1 MDTLEHYGIKRLT
14 TNGVTLLGIL
24 LAIELILKRFTI
36 GPDVVKISL
45 VFVVT
50 TMIAYWFG
58 PMWSAIVAATGDIL
72 GTALSGQPIFIG
84 FTLSAVVGALIYSF
98 AFYNKKSI
106 SLVRVI
112 ITSII
117 TAILVNLFMNTLW
130 VSMLYNADFW
140 AYFNV
145 RLVKN
150 LFTTPIQIVIIYLV
164 LNYLPIQNVKQKIF
178 K

>member
-1 MDTLEHYGIKRLT
+1 MNTLERYGVKSLT

-36 GPDVVKISL
+36 GPDVVKVSL

-50 TMIAYWFG
+50 TLIAYWFG
-58 PMWSAIVAATGDIL
+58 PMWSVIIAAMGDIL

-84 FTLSAVVGALIYSF
+84 FTLSAIVGALIYSL
-98 AFYNKKSI
+98 AFYNKESI
-106 SLVRVI
+106 SLTRI
-112 ITSII
+112 IIASCII
-117 TAILVNLFMNTLW
+117 AILVNLFMNTLW
-130 VSMLYNADFW
+130 IKMLYNVDFW

-150 LFTTPIQIVIIYLV
+150 LITTPIQIIVIYLV
-164 LNYLPIQNVKQKIF
+164 LNYLPIKNIKQKIF